1 MTYLQSLFPHLNVRS
16 SNKSLEQ
23 VLNAMI
29 HELEASRADSTVS
42 NYKTAVTSFIDFTEH
57 KAFVKDLN
65 ANLMKGYEREL
76 KKEHK
81 KPNTIS
87 AYMRSLRKLF
97 NEAGIKNTNALF
109 KDVFT
114 GNEKT
119 EKRAITKEDLR
130 NLRLL
135 SLPTKSPL
143 CLSRDLFLLS
153 VFCMGIPFV
162 DLAFLEWRH
171 IQNGYIVYTRHKT
184 GQTIRIKITKEIQ
197 AIINRYARKGT
208 HYLFPLLT
216 STDAQK
222 AMKEYETVRRRYNR
236 HLNKLGEM
244 IGLPQLTSYQARH
257 TWASIA
263 YAENTDMPVISK
275 ALGHT
280 NSITTQVYISEID
293 DNRVFEAN
301 ARIIQSIILY
311 DCPH

>member
-1 MTYLQSLFPHLNVRS
+1 MNINLRWNVYPFLRS
-16 SNKSLEQ
+16 NSKNLEQ

-29 HELEASRADSTVS
+29 LKLEASRAEKTIR
-42 NYKTAVTSFIDFTEH
+42 NYRTAVNSFIGIVGHE
-57 KAFVKDLN
+57 ASIKDLD
-65 ANLMKGYEREL
+65 ANLMKRYEKQARIGV
-76 KKEHK
+76 

-97 NEAGIKNTNALF
+97 NEAGIKNTSAMF

-135 SLPTKSPL
+135 SLPAKSPL

-153 VFCMGIPFV
+153 VFCMGTPFV

-171 IQNGYIVYTRHKT
+171 IQNGYIIYTRHKT

-301 ARIIQSIILY
+301 ARIIHSIILY
-311 DCPH
+311 TSPN

>member
-1 MTYLQSLFPHLNVRS
+1 MKNLRIAIDYVRP
-16 SNKSLEQ
+16 NHKRLDQ
-23 VLNAMI
+23 VLNTSI
-29 HELEASRADSTVS
+29 ESLKASRSDSTVS

-76 KKEHK
+76 KKNQK

-97 NEAGIKNTNALF
+97 NEAGIKNTSAMF

-135 SLPTKSPL
+135 SLPAKSPL

-162 DLAFLEWRH
+162 DLAFLEWSH
-171 IQNGYIVYTRHKT
+171 IQNGYIIYTRHK
-184 GQTIRIKITKEIQ
+184 QVRPS
-197 AIINRYARKGT
+197 ASRLPRRYRQILIGT
-208 HYLFPLLT
+208 H
-216 STDAQK
+216 
-222 AMKEYETVRRRYNR
+222 VRAHTISFRCS
-236 HLNKLGEM
+236 
-244 IGLPQLTSYQARH
+244 PQQTPKR
-257 TWASIA
+257 
-263 YAENTDMPVISK
+263 P
-275 ALGHT
+275 
-280 NSITTQVYISEID
+280 
-293 DNRVFEAN
+293 
-301 ARIIQSIILY
+301 
-311 DCPH
+311 